1 MRKPLLSSLALA
13 AALGTVS
20 PGIGTLTL
28 KTEAATSPSLSP
40 AALPPAVGNIDDVF
54 KRALFDEEGRRDYEA
69 AMRGYEQVVR
79 ALDEQRRLA
88 ASSIFRLAECYRK
101 LQRTNDAV
109 AQYQRLLR
117 EFSDEGTLAQLSRQN
132 LKALDRAADAGELLS
147 LEVDSASSASEAN
160 SLARETTLLESR
172 LATLR
177 KLDSSQIESGLLS
190 IFPEASQGIRELRR
204 QVSDAQARIAEL
216 KANLALEHPEVKAA
230 AAQLRVFE
238 LKLEQEK
245 NDVFAGQ
252 ETRLAALREAL
263 AKTKSASTS
272 ASNGGTDE
280 TLTAAETEAIRR
292 IQGLVANSPDLVDA
306 PAKQGKAPL
315 HEAAELGQMSV
326 ARYLLDHGAKVDVR
340 SRDGLTPLHYA
351 ATAGHKAMAEL
362 LVARGADVNATE
374 KNVPGK
380 PGRTPL
386 HSVSRM
392 GYLSLV
398 EWLVAKGA
406 KVDALDGEG
415 TPLAAACLA
424 GKLEVMRLLLDRGA
438 NPNLAAPGKKPP
450 LAHARS
456 IEGVRLLLSHKAD
469 PNPDDG
475 SMLLYWAQEGRADVI
490 ALLLDAG
497 TKADG
502 EMAEARTDNST
513 VYIPAPSGD
522 GLVAAPAQGTG
533 TTPLWFTLSRHS
545 IDHQPI
551 AELLLKHGANI
562 NQRPQGQNGGPIHL
576 AVASRESGK
585 DWLPWVLAHGGNP
598 NLESRMG
605 MLPYELAAPGQ
616 IRRPRSG
623 KTSPAEGLDP
633 VSSLR
638 WSSVRLLL
646 EAGADPNRISS
657 EGFSLAHYLAVW
669 AGPEE
674 FELLRKHGARFDL
687 TDSEGVTP
695 LMVAAANGNLEGT
708 DWLIA
713 AGVDVQASD
722 AHGNTALHQA
732 CSRQSVGVVKSLIQ
746 AQADPGRVNRFGD
759 VPAATL
765 RLRQFVPEGKLGILI
780 RQDSSPRIPTVRFSG
795 ETPPPT
801 ESEIKRLLAQAQAAI
816 QGTNAP
822 TPEAAGVGA
831 VPGNIPGTVP
841 PAPGTAPTASVAIP
855 GVAIPRE
862 AQISVP
868 GRPPSIRTVPSRPG
882 FFPTSGQGAA
892 LPNVVIFGASYQT
905 VPLTEGRTITLLEAL
920 KESGI
925 STNDRIRLDQVK
937 LHRATLDSG
946 SDRETRLLNVEEM
959 LRNPDPA
966 KDPVLQAGDRIEVSR
981 KPAK

>member
-1 MRKPLLSSLALA
+1 MRNPLLSSLALA
-13 AALGTVS
+13 AALGTVL
-20 PGIGTLTL
+20 PGIDALTPQ
-28 KTEAATSPSLSP
+28 TEAATSPSNSSSP
-40 AALPPAVGNIDDVF
+40 LPTSAALPPAAGTIDEVF

-147 LEVDSASSASEAN
+147 AEADSARSVPDSG
-160 SLARETTLLESR
+160 SLSREIALLESR

-177 KLDSSQIESGLLS
+177 QLEPSRIESGLLS

-216 KANLALEHPEVKAA
+216 KVNLAPEHPEVKAA

-238 LKLEQEK
+238 LKLEQER
-245 NDVFAGQ
+245 NDIFAGQ
-252 ETRLAALREAL
+252 ESRLAALREAL
-263 AKTKSASTS
+263 AKSKS
-272 ASNGGTDE
+272 ASNGGTE
-280 TLTAAETEAIRR
+280 ESLTSAETEAIRR

-351 ATAGHKAMAEL
+351 ANAGHKAMAEL
-362 LVARGADVNATE
+362 LVARGADLNAAE
-374 KNVPGK
+374 KNVPEK

-406 KVDALDGEG
+406 KLDALDGEG

-438 NPNLAAPGKKPP
+438 NPNLAAPGKRPP
-450 LAHARS
+450 LADARS
-456 IEGVRLLLSHKAD
+456 IEAVRLLLSHKAD

-475 SMLLYWAQEGRADVI
+475 SMLLYWAAVGRLDAVT
-490 ALLLDAG
+490 LLLEAG
-497 TKADG
+497 TQPDR
-502 EMAEARTDNST
+502 EVLEISNSP
-513 VYIPAPSGD
+513 VHIPAPPVNQTVSFST
-522 GLVAAPAQGTG
+522 PKTG
-533 TTPLWFTLSRHS
+533 RTPLWVTLQQSVDR
-545 IDHQPI
+545 QPI
-551 AELLLKHGANI
+551 AELLLKRGADI
-562 NQRPQGQNGGPIHL
+562 NQRPQGQIGGPIHL
-576 AVASRESGK
+576 AVADHENSK
-585 DWLPWVLAHGGNP
+585 DWLPWILAHGGNP

-623 KTSPAEGLDP
+623 KASPPEDLDP
-633 VSSLR
+633 VSSHR

-657 EGFSLAHYLAVW
+657 KGFSLAHYLAVW

-695 LMVAAANGNLEGT
+695 LMVSAANGNLEGT

-732 CSRQSVGVVKSLIQ
+732 CSRQSVGVVKTLIQ

-765 RLRQFVPEGKLGILI
+765 QLRQFVPEGKLGIVT
-780 RQDSSPRIPTVRFSG
+780 RQDSTPRLPLRFAG
-795 ETPPPT
+795 EAPPPT
-801 ESEIKRLLAQAQAAI
+801 ESEIKRLLAQAQTAI

-822 TPEAAGVGA
+822 TPEAAGDGV
-831 VPGNIPGTVP
+831 VPGSIPGTVP
-841 PAPGTAPTASVAIP
+841 PAPATAPTP
-855 GVAIPRE
+855 GVVLPSVGIPRE

-868 GRPPSIRTVPSRPG
+868 SRPASIRTVPSRPG
-882 FFPTSGQGAA
+882 VATSSQRAT

-905 VPLTEGRTITLLEAL
+905 VPLTEGRSITLIEAL
-920 KESGI
+920 KESGL
-925 STNDRIRLDQVK
+925 STNDRVRLDQVK

-946 SDRETRLLNVEEM
+946 NGRETRLLNVEEM

-966 KDPVLQAGDRIEVSR
+966 KDPVLQAGDQIEVSR